1 MNKRRNMMENNIFST
16 LKNLIT
22 GENWKQEK
30 AEYKRYK
37 ERIHA
42 LPKDYQIVM
51 NEIENFLYIFA
62 SDRDSTMAILKALRD
77 VLELFESS
85 VQEKKDV
92 LDVVGEDVSGF
103 CDDLLKEI
111 QVQTWTE
118 KRKEQLSENI
128 RKKLGKEKVREGNQI
143 KKITT
148 EDSRS
153 SENIKEKFIMT
164 QNNKGFSETGLRKMR
179 EVLARYVDSGKI
191 PGLVAL
197 VSRNGETHVEALGTM
212 RHDGGAP
219 MRQDTIFRMASTS
232 KPVSVAATMIL
243 IDECRLR
250 LDDLVETWLPEL
262 ANRQVLKR
270 IDGPLDETVP
280 ARRPIT
286 VRDLLTSTF
295 GLGMDMTTL
304 GTPIMNAIFEQG
316 LTPNLPV
323 PMPEPDEWMR
333 RLGTLPLMHH
343 PGEHW
348 QYHISNDLLGVLV
361 ARVTGQTF
369 ETFLRERIFEP
380 LGMKDTGFHVPENKI
395 DRLPTLYAPDP
406 QTGEFTVWDES
417 KGGRWSQPPV
427 FQGGGGGLVSTVD
440 DYHAYFQMLLNQGMH
455 GNKRILSRQAVQLM
469 TTNRLTP
476 EQTADR
482 EAMAKNNVHVSF
494 GQGQH
499 GGWGFGMAVRTY
511 RGDYAS
517 IGQFGWDGGTGTSS
531 YADPDNQLIGIL
543 ATQVGLSIPDPAYL
557 MHDFWTTVYQAIEE

>member
-1 MNKRRNMMENNIFST
+1 MEYNIISILKR
-16 LKNLIT
+16 
-22 GENWKQEK
+22 WKEEK
-30 AEYKRYK
+30 AEYKNYK
-37 ERIHA
+37 KRINA
-42 LPKDYQIVM
+42 LPKDYQVVM
-51 NEIENFLYIFA
+51 NEIENFLWNSA
-62 SDRDSTMAILKALRD
+62 SNHDSAMIMFKMMQD
-77 VLELFESS
+77 VLEFFESNA
-85 VQEKKDV
+85 QEGIDV
-92 LDVVGEDVSGF
+92 LDVVGQDVGGF
-103 CDDLLKEI
+103 CDDLLHEL
-111 QVQTWTE
+111 QGQTWIG

-128 RKKLGKEKVREGNQI
+128 RKKLGKEKVSQENQMQ
-143 KKITT
+143 KMET
-148 EDSRS
+148 EDFSS
-153 SENIKEKFIMT
+153 SENRKEKSIMG
-164 QNNKGFSETGLRKMR
+164 QSNKGFSKTGLRKMR
-179 EVLARYVDSGKI
+179 EVLAQYVDSGKI

-212 RHDGGAP
+212 RHDGGVP
-219 MRQDTIFRMASTS
+219 MRRDTIFRMASTS

-243 IDECRLR
+243 IDECKLR

-323 PMPEPDEWMR
+323 PMPEQDEWVR
-333 RLGTLPLMHH
+333 RLGELPLMHQ
-343 PGEHW
+343 PGESW

-361 ARVTGQTF
+361 ARVTGQSF
-369 ETFLRERIFEP
+369 ETFLRERIFSP
-380 LGMKDTGFHVPENKI
+380 LGMKDTGFHVPESKI

-406 QTGEFTVWDES
+406 QTGEFTVWDEA

-440 DYHAYFQMLLNQGMH
+440 DYQAYFQMLLNQGMH
-455 GNKRILSRQAVQLM
+455 GTERILSRQAVQLM

-476 EQTADR
+476 KQTADR
-482 EAMAKNNVHVSF
+482 EAMAKNSVHVSF

-511 RGDYAS
+511 RGDYAP

-531 YADPDNQLIGIL
+531 YADPENQLIGIL

-557 MHDFWTTVYQAIEE
+557 MHDFWTTVYQAIED